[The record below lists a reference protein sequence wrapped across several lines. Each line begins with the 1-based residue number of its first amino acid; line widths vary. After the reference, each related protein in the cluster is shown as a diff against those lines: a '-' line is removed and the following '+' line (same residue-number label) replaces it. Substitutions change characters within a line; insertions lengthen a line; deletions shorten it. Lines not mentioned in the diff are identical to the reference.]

1 MNDLISLCKRRGII
15 FPSSEIYG
23 GINSCW
29 DYGPLGAELKRNVRE
44 SWWKRNVQRRDDV
57 VGVDTSI
64 IMHPDVWRASGHVE
78 NFTDPLVDCKS
89 CKQRFRA
96 DHLQGDRCPNCGGEL
111 TEARQFNLMFKT
123 YLGPVEDS
131 AAVVYLRPETAQ
143 GIFADFRTVRDAS
156 RLRVPFGIAQIG
168 KSFRNEVSPGNFI
181 FRSREFEQMELE
193 FFVDQKTD
201 MEWFDYWVNERYQ
214 WYLDLG
220 IQPEKLRLRPHDP
233 DELAHYARA
242 CKDVEYEFPFGF
254 SEVEGIAHRG
264 TFDLTQHIEH
274 SGKDLSYFDDL
285 TSERFV
291 PICVES
297 SAGVDRTLLTF
308 LVDAYENDV
317 ANERV
322 VLHLHP
328 RLAPVKVAVFPLSKK
343 PDLADKAHALKAE
356 LKQEWVTAYDD
367 AGSIG
372 KRYRRQDEVGTPFC
386 VTVDFDSLE
395 DGKAT
400 IRDRDAMTQ
409 DRVELSQVR
418 AYLRERLNPRET
430 PAAPI
435 PSGPVAE

>member
-1 MNDLISLCKRRGII
+1 
-15 FPSSEIYG
+15 
-23 GINSCW
+23 
-29 DYGPLGAELKRNVRE
+29 
-44 SWWKRNVQRRDDV
+44 
-57 VGVDTSI
+57 
-64 IMHPDVWRASGHVE
+64 
-78 NFTDPLVDCKS
+78 
-89 CKQRFRA
+89 
-96 DHLQGDRCPNCGGEL
+96 
-111 TEARQFNLMFKT
+111 
-123 YLGPVEDS
+123 
-131 AAVVYLRPETAQ
+131 VVYLRPETAQ
-143 GIFADFRTVRDAS
+143 GIFVDFRTVRDAA
-156 RLRVPFGIAQIG
+156 RMRIPFGIAQIG

-193 FFVDQKTD
+193 FFVDHRSD

-220 IQPEKLRLRPHDP
+220 VQPDKLRLRAHDQ
-233 DELAHYARA
+233 DELAHYAKA

-264 TFDLTQHIEH
+264 TFDLTQHSEH

-285 TSERFV
+285 TGERYV
-291 PICVES
+291 PICIES

-328 RLAPVKVAVFPLSKK
+328 QLAPVKVAVFPLSKK
-343 PDLADKAHALKAE
+343 PDLVEKAQALKAD
-356 LKQEWVTAYDD
+356 LKEHWVTAYDD

-395 DGKAT
+395 DQQVTVRERDSMTQERIPIARVEEYL
-400 IRDRDAMTQ
+400 RDR
-409 DRVELSQVR
+409 LKGK
-418 AYLRERLNPRET
+418 PW
-430 PAAPI
+430 
-435 PSGPVAE
+435 